1 MSDVVWIPG
10 GLVGWRVLREVRDKP
25 PAKPESKKEPGK
37 DRPAVDEGAG
47 LATRRNG
54 EELLF
59 GPRGESPLLWIPV
72 GDFVVDPATIPEY
85 EYVPTEEDTQ
95 GDSEPVEGD
104 LRQTGPRKQPFGAR
118 RRGR

>member
-10 GLVGWRVLREVRDKP
+10 GLVGWRVLRDKP
-25 PAKPESKKEPGK
+25 PAEPKTKKEPGK

-47 LATRRNG
+47 LATRGNG

-59 GPRGESPLLWIPV
+59 GPRGEKPLVWIPV

-85 EYVPTEEDTQ
+85 EYVPPEEQTQ
-95 GDSEPVEGD
+95 GDSVPAEGD
-104 LRQTGPRKQPFGAR
+104 TRETGPRKQPFGAR
-118 RRGR
+118 RRGM

>member
-10 GLVGWRVLREVRDKP
+10 GLVGWRVLRDKP
-25 PAKPESKKEPGK
+25 PAEPESKKEPGK
-37 DRPAVDEGAG
+37 NRPAVDEGAG

-59 GPRGESPLLWIPV
+59 GPRGESPLVWIPV

-85 EYVPTEEDTQ
+85 EYVPTGEETQ
-95 GDSEPVEGD
+95 GDSSPTDGG
-104 LRQTGPRKQPFGAR
+104 LRESGPQPQPFGAR

>member
-10 GLVGWRVLREVRDKP
+10 GLVGWRVLRDKP
-25 PAKPESKKEPGK
+25 PAEPESKKEPGNE
-37 DRPAVDEGAG
+37 RSAVDEGAG
-47 LATRRNG
+47 LATRGNG

-59 GPRGESPLLWIPV
+59 GPRGEKPLVCIPV

-85 EYVPTEEDTQ
+85 EYVPTEEDK
-95 GDSEPVEGD
+95 GDSVEAEGGT
-104 LRQTGPRKQPFGAR
+104 RESGPRPQPFGAR